1 MTNKELIRNIMFSQ
15 GKADA
20 LNLRIRA
27 ADLSGTEII
36 AEEEKIPMFDP
47 NKDYSA
53 WTAGV
58 PVYDILDGEKQVFTL
73 ITPHNASHYPGVRP
87 NNNRTLWNLTHTKDA
102 AKAKAFVAPSGTSG
116 LYMLDEVCAVYNE
129 DGERLVYRSK
139 ADNNPY
145 SPTEYAANWTLVTE

>member
-1 MTNKELIRNIMFSQ
+1 MNNKELIRNIMYSQ

-20 LNLRIRA
+20 INLRTRA

-47 NKDYSA
+47 NKDYLAWSA
-53 WTAGV
+53 GA

-73 ITPHNASHYPGVRP
+73 IIPHNASHYPGVRP
-87 NNNRTLWNLTHTKDA
+87 NNNRALWNLTHTKDA
-102 AKAKAFVAPSGTSG
+102 AKAKLFVPPDGTSG
-116 LYMLDEVCAVYNE
+116 LYMFDEVCAVYNE

-139 ADNNPY
+139 VDNNPY
-145 SPTEYAANWTLVTE
+145 SPTEYAANWTLVAE